1 MVDFDSAMFQLVFIV
16 LKLFIKFVTGNVL
29 KDQILD

>member
-1 MVDFDSAMFQLVFIV
+1 MVDFDSAMFQFVFIV
-16 LKLFIKFVTGNVL
+16 LKLFIKFVTGKVL